1 MKVNVIIF
9 GQLTDITGSSAITI
23 NDVRDTDQLVMQ
35 LHNRFPAMAELSYII
50 AVEKE
55 IITSNTALNNNYTVA
70 LLPPYAG
77 G

>member
-1 MKVNVIIF
+1 MQVNVIIF
-9 GQLTDITGSSAITI
+9 GQLKDITGSKNLVVEEMDSTDRLIKHLNSVYPDLI
-23 NDVRDTDQLVMQ
+23 NKKYL
-35 LHNRFPAMAELSYII
+35 I

-55 IITSNTALNNNYTVA
+55 IISADTILNNNDTVA